1 MAIEPVPS
9 KPVRSAS
16 DKPAMPLAATVA
28 IGALA
33 VFGAITLLGW
43 VFGALFGILKVVILI
58 VVVVAA
64 GSWLIGRR
72 VDR

>member
-9 KPVRSAS
+9 KPVRSKP

-33 VFGAITLLGW
+33 VFGAITLVGW
-43 VFGALFGILKVVILI
+43 AFGALFGILKMVIL
-58 VVVVAA
+58 VVVAVAA

-72 VDR
+72 IDR